1 MTGSRN
7 WKQVL
12 TGKRLDRR
20 TLLKGAAATAAGIA
34 GLSATGTG
42 TGNIVS
48 SPVQTARAQDF
59 WGVAKV
65 YFDQTGHHLQDDFL
79 QAWQANGGLRTFGYP
94 ISERMQED
102 DREVQYFERAR
113 FELHPEHAGTQYIVQ
128 ATLLGSW
135 VTRERRQ
142 DGEAPFVKTDPPE
155 ETVSGRQY
163 FPQTG
168 HTLSYG
174 FKSYWEQNG
183 GLYVFGYPISGEFS
197 EHNRDTGRE
206 HTVQYFE
213 RARFEWHPEHQGTP
227 YEVLLGRM
235 GAEYADANDIDTGR
249 VSQDSDSIRAFAG
262 LMDPNWSR
270 AVRTQDGHAIGII
283 TASSVNIRSSPS
295 LNASIIGTTYNRH
308 PHILKGMVAGDSIG
322 EIPAWYKLGENRYI
336 AAAWM
341 EPFIAPRPPRTYSGR
356 WVDINLSRFY
366 AIAYDGNI
374 PVYAAIIT
382 AGRDG
387 RTPIGEFRVLRR
399 VRSETMDSATVG
411 IPRGHPEYYYLEDV
425 EYTQYFR
432 DGGYAMHENYWSHPS
447 AYGRFSSNGCVG
459 LFIEDARFF
468 WNFLS
473 IGSRIH
479 IHF

>member
-1 MTGSRN
+1 MTRSRD
-7 WKQVL
+7 WKHIL
-12 TGKRLDRR
+12 TGRRLDRR
-20 TLLKGAAATAAGIA
+20 TLLKGAAVTAAGIA
-34 GLSATGTG
+34 GVSATGS
-42 TGNIVS
+42 GNIIS
-48 SPVQTARAQDF
+48 NPVHKAQAQDF

-65 YFDQTGHHLQDDFL
+65 YFEPTGHHLQDDFL
-79 QAWQANGGLRTFGYP
+79 RAWQANGGLRTFGYP
-94 ISERMQED
+94 ITERMQED
-102 DREVQYFERAR
+102 GREVQYFERAR

-128 ATLLGSW
+128 ASLMGSW
-135 VTRERRQ
+135 ITRERRES
-142 DGEAPFVKTDPPE
+142 GEAPFVRNDPPDE
-155 ETVSGRQY
+155 EVSGRQY

-168 HTLSYG
+168 HTLAYG
-174 FKSYWEQNG
+174 FKDYWEQNG

-235 GAEYADANDIDTGR
+235 GAEYADANDIDTSR
-249 VSQDSDSIRAFAG
+249 VSQDSNSIRAFAG

-283 TASSVNIRSSPS
+283 TASSVNIRSAPS

-308 PHILKGMVAGDSIG
+308 PHILQGMVAGDSIG

-341 EPFIAPRPPRTYSGR
+341 EPFIAPRPTRTYAGR
-356 WVDINLSRFY
+356 WVDVNLSRFY

-387 RTPIGEFRVLRR
+387 RTPLGEFQVLRR

-411 IPRGHPEYYYLEDV
+411 IPQGHPEYYYLENV
-425 EYTQYFR
+425 QYTQYFR
-432 DGGYAMHENYWSHPS
+432 TGGYAMHENYWSHPS

-459 LFIEDARFF
+459 LFLEDARFF

-479 IHF
+479 VHF